1 MDKFSKKERLCSNS
15 DIERLFDENNY
26 FIYEKKIKVY
36 WNLILSEENKIEV
49 LFSVPKKIIPITVK
63 RNKIKRL
70 IKESY
75 RKNKNLL
82 KNKNKLHLGLIYLS
96 PEIPNFNSLEEK
108 IKVILQRLN
117 SQL

>member
-1 MDKFSKKERLCSNS
+1 MNKFSKKERLCSNS

-26 FIYEKKIKVY
+26 FIYANIKVC
-36 WNLILSEENKIEV
+36 WNLTQSEENNIEV
-49 LFSVPKKIIPITVK
+49 LFSVPKKIIPKAVN

>member
-15 DIERLFDENNY
+15 DIERLFDENSY
-26 FIYEKKIKVY
+26 FIYEKIKVC
-36 WNLILSEENKIEV
+36 WNLILSEENNTEV
-49 LFSVPKKIIPITVK
+49 LFSVPKKIIPKAVN
-63 RNKIKRL
+63 RNKVKRL

-117 SQL
+117 NQL

>member
-1 MDKFSKKERLCSNS
+1 MR
-15 DIERLFDENNY
+15 IVILFMR
-26 FIYEKKIKVY
+26 KIKVC
-36 WNLILSEENKIEV
+36 WNLILSEENKTEV
-49 LFSVPKKIIPITVK
+49 LFSVPKKIIPKAVN
-63 RNKIKRL
+63 RNKVKRL

-108 IKVILQRLN
+108 IK
-117 SQL
+117 

>member
-26 FIYEKKIKVY
+26 FIYEKIKVC
-36 WNLILSEENKIEV
+36 WNLILSEENNTEV
-49 LFSVPKKIIPITVK
+49 LFSVPKKIIPKAVN